1 MKPDAKKHRQWKR
14 FFDAFGFLF
23 LPGAMRDDIEW
34 IDAEFEAALAGSGRA
49 HDGSER
55 TSFSDEILRS
65 EPICALVENPVI
77 NGILSVLLGD
87 DFIYL
92 GTGAD
97 IYVGDSQWHP
107 DMHAAA
113 VPHLKLALYLDPLTS
128 ETGALRVVPGSHLQ
142 GFKGNLDTEEL
153 WGLSARDV
161 PCWSPDS
168 RPGDVAVFNLHTLH
182 NALGGGSRRR
192 MLNIVA
198 CADCR
203 TPEQLACLDERIG
216 YHRGRVYS
224 EVMVSTATPERMRH
238 LERILDRE
246 RALGRRP

>member
-1 MKPDAKKHRQWKR
+1 MRLTAQQKR
-14 FFDAFGFLF
+14 YFDSFGFLF
-23 LPGAMRDDIEW
+23 LPGAMGDDIEW
-34 IDAEFEAALAGSGRA
+34 IDAEFEAALTRSGRT

-55 TSFSDEILRS
+55 TSFSDEIVLR
-65 EPICALVENPVI
+65 ERICALVENPVI
-77 NGILSVLLGD
+77 DGVLSGLLGD
-87 DFIYL
+87 GFIYL

-128 ETGALRVVPGSHLQ
+128 ETGALRVVPGSHVQ

-153 WGLSARDV
+153 WGLSAGDV
-161 PCWSPDS
+161 PCCSPDNT
-168 RPGDVAVFNLHTLH
+168 PGDIAVFNLHTLH
-182 NALGGGSRRR
+182 NALGGDSRRR

-198 CADCR
+198 CANCR
-203 TPEQLACLDERIG
+203 TREQLAYLDERIG
-216 YHRGRVYS
+216 YHQGSVYS
-224 EVMVSTATPERMRH
+224 DVMIATATPERMPH
-238 LERILDRE
+238 LELILERE